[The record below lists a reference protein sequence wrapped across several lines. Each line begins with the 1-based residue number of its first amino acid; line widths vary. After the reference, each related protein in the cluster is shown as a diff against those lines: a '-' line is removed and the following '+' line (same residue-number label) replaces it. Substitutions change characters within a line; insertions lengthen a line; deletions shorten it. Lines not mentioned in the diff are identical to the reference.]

1 LSKRGSIKTVL
12 LANHARFFPY
22 FVQKCAGS
30 LFVGKLN
37 GEKLMST
44 DLKYSLFTT
53 VIVLSLIVF
62 GALTAALH

>member
-1 LSKRGSIKTVL
+1 
-12 LANHARFFPY
+12 
-22 FVQKCAGS
+22 VQKCAGS